1 MDAARPLRRAVVAG
15 VVAASVPMHCL
26 AAEQWTYTAYT
37 QSGRPMPPNSMELT
51 EADGKAFLTIYN
63 YHEYAD
69 KCYTR
74 KMNAAVTRDAEF
86 VVITTSDL
94 PRGCAP
100 IRLLLKKDGS
110 GGRQEV
116 LTNGDWVWDSLDH
129 GLVRK

>member
-1 MDAARPLRRAVVAG
+1 MDAARPSRKVAIAGIVATVVPTLC
-15 VVAASVPMHCL
+15 V
-26 AAEQWTYTAYT
+26 AAEQWTYTAYA
-37 QSGRPMPPNSMELT
+37 QSGRPMPTNAMELT
-51 EADGKAFLTIYN
+51 EADGKSSLTIYN

-86 VVITTSDL
+86 IVIATSDL

-116 LTNGDWVWDSLDH
+116 LINGD
-129 GLVRK
+129 

>member
-1 MDAARPLRRAVVAG
+1 MDAARPSRKAAIAG
-15 VVAASVPMHCL
+15 VVAAVVPTLGL

-37 QSGRPMPPNSMELT
+37 PSGRPMPTNAMELT
-51 EADGKAFLTIYN
+51 EADGKSFLTIYN

-86 VVITTSDL
+86 IVITTSNL

-100 IRLLLKKDGS
+100 IRLLLEKDGS

-116 LTNGDWVWDSLDH
+116 LTNGDWVWDNLDH